1 MPASFNPPGAL
12 GQKLSPDTPLDQGVE
27 TSSAIPSPF
36 RADSRPSAKL
46 PALHVLAFEE
56 IYRSYFDEVYRWT
69 RALGAPDAERD
80 DLVQDVFLIVHRRL
94 PEFDGKNLAGW
105 LYQITRHRVRDFR
118 RLRWFRLLL
127 SRGQVDENLVSPAAG
142 PEAALGH
149 KERAAVLARWLAKL
163 PEAQRVAFVL
173 FEIEGYSGEEIARL
187 QGAPL
192 NTVWARIHKARE
204 KLTASAASLR
214 AAGVQRAARPRPPSG
229 DPS

>member
-1 MPASFNPPGAL
+1 
-12 GQKLSPDTPLDQGVE
+12 VE
-27 TSSAIPSPF
+27 TTGAMPSPF
-36 RADSRPSAKL
+36 RAEPRAAAKL
-46 PALHVLAFEE
+46 PALRPLAFEE
-56 IYRSYFDEVYRWT
+56 IYRAYFDEVYRWT
-69 RALGAPDAERD
+69 RALGGPDAERD

-118 RLRWFRLLL
+118 RLRWFRLFL
-127 SRGQVDENLVSPAAG
+127 SKSQVEDNLVSPALG

-163 PEAQRVAFVL
+163 PEAQRAAFVL

-214 AAGVQRAARPRPPSG
+214 AVRPPGATRYAKSG
-229 DPS
+229 KGPAGEQS

>member
-1 MPASFNPPGAL
+1 M
-12 GQKLSPDTPLDQGVE
+12 
-27 TSSAIPSPF
+27 
-36 RADSRPSAKL
+36 AKL
-46 PALHVLAFEE
+46 PSLHAVAFEE
-56 IYRSYFDEVYRWT
+56 IYRAYFDEVYRWT
-69 RALGAPDAERD
+69 RALGGPDAERD

-127 SRGQVDENLVSPAAG
+127 SRGQVEENLVSPAIG

-173 FEIEGYSGEEIARL
+173 FEIEGYSGEEISRL

-204 KLTASAASLR
+204 KLVASAASLR
-214 AAGVQRAARPRPPSG
+214 AAGLTGAAGPKRTAKPSRGRERKPG